1 MLQTISVFVKGKVQ
15 GVYYRQSTREKAR
28 KLQITGTIKNLS
40 DGSVELIATGTEE
53 QLEQLTTWCRQGPP
67 RAAVIDLIITPLS
80 LQSFNDFS
88 IIR

>member
-1 MLQTISVFVKGKVQ
+1 MLQTISVIVKGKVQ

-28 KLQITGTIKNLS
+28 ELQITGTVKNLK
-40 DGSVELIATGTEE
+40 DGSVELIATGSAE
-53 QLEQLTTWCRQGPP
+53 QLEQLTAWCKQGPP
-67 RAAVIDLIITPLS
+67 RAAVTDLIITPLT